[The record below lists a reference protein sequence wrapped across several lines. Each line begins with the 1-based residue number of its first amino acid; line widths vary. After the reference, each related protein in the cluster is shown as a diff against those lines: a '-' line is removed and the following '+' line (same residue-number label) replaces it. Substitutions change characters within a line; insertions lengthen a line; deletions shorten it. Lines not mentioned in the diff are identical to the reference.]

1 MIWWRKAL
9 YDTCSLITLDKL
21 LLERAALVRHFPK
34 SILALEESF
43 CGDQLRKATARRMK
57 GRVTIHEL
65 PTTTELTRILSS
77 ARLPKGLAEV
87 DTLVYATAVHY
98 GLSVVT
104 ADRQLGRVIRDMGL
118 QVTNMALI
126 LRDLVRSKKLAAS
139 GCERLLRGLA
149 ERNDLVLG
157 TPSPTWAE
165 LQKHTFPDR

>member
-1 MIWWRKAL
+1 MIWWKRAL

-43 CGDQLRKATARRMK
+43 SADQLRKATARRMK

-77 ARLPKGLAEV
+77 AGLPEGLAEV

-104 ADRQLGRVIRDMGL
+104 ADRQLGRVIRDARL
-118 QVTNMALI
+118 QVANMALI
-126 LRDLVRSKKLAAS
+126 LRDLVHARKLTVS
-139 GCERLLRGLA
+139 GCERLLQGLTD
-149 ERNDLVLG
+149 RNDLVLG

-165 LQKHTFPDR
+165 LEKHKFPDR